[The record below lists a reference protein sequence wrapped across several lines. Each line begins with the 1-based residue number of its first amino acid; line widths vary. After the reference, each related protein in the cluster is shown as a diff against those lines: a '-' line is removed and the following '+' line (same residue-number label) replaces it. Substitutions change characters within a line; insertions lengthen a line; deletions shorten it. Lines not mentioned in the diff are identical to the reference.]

1 MKYVV
6 KSLFPM
12 SKLALE
18 GAIYYRSQLYVP
30 LDLMCTVACLV
41 LNKFYFYFNPGDSH
55 LNVQV
60 SNFKSGKGDSKIQNS
75 LGWNENLS
83 VNGGGWSEKSV
94 KLRWGKVELCPTC
107 FICLDSSHQWRQ
119 YKWEKLGKELDWSLN
134 IFWHCVYRWASFS
147 NYHFWLSVGC

>member
-1 MKYVV
+1 VKYVV

-60 SNFKSGKGDSKIQNS
+60 SNFKSGKGDSTLQGERNYMTLNLKANQNR
-75 LGWNENLS
+75 NFT
-83 VNGGGWSEKSV
+83 
-94 KLRWGKVELCPTC
+94 TC
-107 FICLDSSHQWRQ
+107 VFPYMML
-119 YKWEKLGKELDWSLN
+119 KERKGIKDVFNFLIN
-134 IFWHCVYRWASFS
+134 MIIVQRI
-147 NYHFWLSVGC
+147 